1 MDGGKD
7 SFEVVKEFIMGLG
20 DRRPQREEVAQI
32 ATALADIYQRL
43 MRVRS
48 IAPTV
53 DVSDRMWELMSMV
66 GLKAKP
72 VRSASFRSAAS
83 FLEVRHRGRRS
94 ERVRRGEGEWVGG
107 AWLYEREGGA
117 LRTGTLTSPGR
128 SLAPACSLS

>member
-1 MDGGKD
+1 MAVDGGKD

-20 DRRPQREEVAQI
+20 DRRPQRAEVAQI

-43 MRVRS
+43 MRVRT

-53 DVSDRMWELMSMV
+53 DVSDRMWELMGMV

-83 FLEVRHRGRRS
+83 FL
-94 ERVRRGEGEWVGG
+94 
-107 AWLYEREGGA
+107 
-117 LRTGTLTSPGR
+117 
-128 SLAPACSLS
+128 

>member
-1 MDGGKD
+1 MAVDGGKD

-20 DRRPQREEVAQI
+20 DRRPQRDEVQQI

-53 DVSDRMWELMSMV
+53 DVSERMWELVGMV

-72 VRSASFRSAAS
+72 VRSATSFRSAAS
-83 FLEVRHRGRRS
+83 FL
-94 ERVRRGEGEWVGG
+94 
-107 AWLYEREGGA
+107 
-117 LRTGTLTSPGR
+117 
-128 SLAPACSLS
+128 